1 MYLQMYT
8 RPSRMQTL
16 IPSNNEFEEKK
27 SEEFS
32 DDKDKKKKVRRI

>member
-16 IPSNNEFEEKK
+16 IPNNEFEEKK
-27 SEEFS
+27 SEQFS
-32 DDKDKKKKVRRI
+32 DDKKKVRGV